1 MRLLTRYILRE
12 VVSYALLGAVLFTF
26 VLFMRD
32 LPKILELVVRDSAS
46 LTDVLRIFAYTLPNT
61 LTVTLPTAV
70 LAGILLGLSRLAA
83 DSEVTAMRACGIG
96 AFTFVRIVSI
106 LAFFVLGLGL
116 FNALYFAPRAATN
129 LLKLEDQLKTSQ
141 ASFEVQPRVFYEDFK
156 NYVLYV
162 QDVPA
167 AGTATWHH
175 IFLADLTQPANPNV
189 TTADQALV
197 SNPGSANPQALRLHL
212 LDGGQHQ
219 ISPTDP
225 NQYDISTFASTDL
238 PLQFDSQDDTHISR
252 LDTPLHALSL
262 RELLQRAR
270 ATGNTPTT
278 LNSADAR
285 AARIELNLRFSYP
298 FACIV
303 LMLIGVPLGLS
314 SRRGGKSTGVVLTL
328 LLVFAYYLLSNI
340 GVAFAKSGKLSPAL
354 GVWAANL
361 IFTAFGIL
369 LLQQLAGT
377 GFLIHFFN
385 SIAASLG
392 RMFSHIAPSRIRTTL
407 AGLTR
412 PASRP
417 AAGAPAAQIAS
428 THASAATAPNSI
440 PPAHEHAH
448 HPHPTLVQQLR
459 SLFNTNFPLLL
470 DEYVMRAYATNFFLS
485 LGAFALLF
493 IVFTFFELI
502 GDIVHN
508 HTALVTVGDYLLNL
522 IPYIVST
529 VTPLCSLLAVL
540 ITFSSLNR
548 SSELT
553 AMKAT
558 GISLYRVV
566 APIVVL
572 AAILSAALFA
582 FNESY
587 LPDANRRQEALRAE
601 IKGKPA
607 QTFLLP
613 GRQFISGQT
622 GAAGSPDRI
631 FYYQAFDPYRNLFA
645 SLTVFEFD
653 PQSFTLQRRLF
664 AKTVRWDPIANQW
677 AFDNGWQRT
686 FANQTV
692 ASYQPFTLASFPEI
706 HEQPTYFIKSDE
718 EKQSQEMT
726 YGELSN
732 YIADLSQSGFD
743 TIRLRVQ
750 LDRKLADP
758 AITLVMAI
766 LAVPFALF
774 MSKRGSLAGVA
785 TAIGVAISYYIVAD
799 TFSGLGNINTLPPLL
814 AAWSPDLLFAIAGSY
829 LLLRTPT

>member
-558 GISLYRVV
+558 GISLYRRH
-566 APIVVL
+566 PLRRPLRLQRVL
-572 AAILSAALFA
+572 PPRCKPPSGGPARGDQGQARTD
-582 FNESY
+582 
-587 LPDANRRQEALRAE
+587 LPASRSSVHLRPDRRCRLARPNL
-601 IKGKPA
+601 
-607 QTFLLP
+607 LLP
-613 GRQFISGQT
+613 GLRPLPQPLRQ
-622 GAAGSPDRI
+622 
-631 FYYQAFDPYRNLFA
+631 PY
-645 SLTVFEFD
+645 
-653 PQSFTLQRRLF
+653 
-664 AKTVRWDPIANQW
+664 
-677 AFDNGWQRT
+677 
-686 FANQTV
+686 
-692 ASYQPFTLASFPEI
+692 
-706 HEQPTYFIKSDE
+706 
-718 EKQSQEMT
+718 
-726 YGELSN
+726 
-732 YIADLSQSGFD
+732 
-743 TIRLRVQ
+743 RLRVRSPVLHPPAPHLRQ
-750 LDRKLADP
+750 DRPLGP
-758 AITLVMAI
+758 HRQPV
-766 LAVPFALF
+766 
-774 MSKRGSLAGVA
+774 
-785 TAIGVAISYYIVAD
+785 
-799 TFSGLGNINTLPPLL
+799 GLRQRL
-814 AAWSPDLLFAIAGSY
+814 AAHLRQPDRRLLPALHPRQLPGDPRAAN
-829 LLLRTPT
+829 LLHQER

>member
-83 DSEVTAMRACGIG
+83 DSEITAMRACGIG
-96 AFTFVRIVSI
+96 VFRFVGIVSI
-106 LAFFVLGLGL
+106 LALAALGLGL
-116 FNALYFAPRAATN
+116 LNALDFAPRAAGN
-129 LLKLEDQLKTSQ
+129 LLKLEGQLKSSQ

-162 QDVPA
+162 QDVRPA
-167 AGTATWHH
+167 AGAAAWHH
-175 IFLADLTQPANPNV
+175 IFLADLTQPANPNI

-197 SNPGSANPQALRLHL
+197 SNPGPANSQALRLHL
-212 LDGGQHQ
+212 LDGSQHQ

-238 PLQFDSQDDTHISR
+238 PIQFNSQDDTHISR

-262 RELLQRAR
+262 RELLQRAH
-270 ATGNTPTT
+270 TPGPNSVSLNT
-278 LNSADAR
+278 ADAR
-285 AARIELNLRFSYP
+285 AARIELNSRFSYP

-314 SRRGGKSTGVVLTL
+314 SRRGGKSAGVVLTL
-328 LLVFAYYLLSNI
+328 LLIFAYYLLSLI
-340 GVAFAKSGKLSPAL
+340 GDAFAKSGKLTPAL

-361 IFTAFGIL
+361 IFTAFGLL

-377 GFLIHFFN
+377 GFLIHFFH

-392 RMFSHIAPSRIRTTL
+392 KMLSPIAPSRIRSTL

-412 PASRP
+412 PTSHPASS
-417 AAGAPAAQIAS
+417 AAAPQISSIHAAA
-428 THASAATAPNSI
+428 ASALSPYHPT
-440 PPAHEHAH
+440 HAH
-448 HPHPTLVQQLR
+448 HPHPTLVQRMR

-470 DEYVMRAYATNFFLS
+470 DEYVMRDYATNFFLS

-502 GDIVHN
+502 GDIIHN
-508 HTALVTVGDYLLNL
+508 HTPLLTVGDYLLNL

-540 ITFSSLNR
+540 ITFGSLNR

-558 GISLYRVV
+558 GVSLYRIV

-613 GRQFISGQT
+613 GRQFISGQS
-622 GAAGSPDRI
+622 GPAGSPDRI
-631 FYYQAFDPYRNLFA
+631 FYYQAFDADRDIFA

-653 PQSFTLQRRLF
+653 PQSFTLQRRIF
-664 AKTVRWDPIANQW
+664 ARSVRWDPNVNQW

-686 FANQTV
+686 FASQTV
-692 ASYQPFTLASFPEI
+692 ASYQPFTVASFPEI
-706 HEQPTYFIKSDE
+706 HEQPAYFIKE

-726 YGELSN
+726 YGELTG

-774 MSKRGSLAGVA
+774 MGKRGGIAGIA
-785 TAIGVAISYYIVAD
+785 TAIGVAIAYLIVAY